1 MIFTTK
7 NKVRMH
13 DTDMAGILYFPRQ
26 FRFVHD
32 ALEDLLEKEGM
43 TFQKI
48 FTEDDF
54 VFVIVHAESDYYASL
69 HVGDPIEVHVYVE
82 RLGNTSFT
90 MKYNIYR
97 HGQLTGSARTVHV
110 CLEAQNRTKVPIP
123 QSFRDKFSHYLS
135 DDISENHGKPDPK

>member
-1 MIFTTK
+1 MIFKTK
-7 NKVRMH
+7 NRVRMH

-32 ALEDLLEKEGM
+32 ALEDLMDQEGLN
-43 TFQKI
+43 FHDI
-48 FTEDDF
+48 FTKNDF

-97 HGQLTGSARTVHV
+97 EGQLTGSARTVHV
-110 CLEAQNRTKVPIP
+110 CLEAKNRTKIPIP
-123 QSFRDKFSHYLS
+123 ESFIAKFSKYL
-135 DDISENHGKPDPK
+135 PDVQKDNELRT